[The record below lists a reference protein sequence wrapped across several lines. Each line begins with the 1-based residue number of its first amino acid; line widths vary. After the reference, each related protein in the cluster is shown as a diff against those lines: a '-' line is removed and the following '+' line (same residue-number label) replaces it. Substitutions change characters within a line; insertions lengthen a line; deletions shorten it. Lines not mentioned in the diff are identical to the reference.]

1 MPKGTFALII
11 GPTAVGKTTVMGLAM
26 KRLPLAGQIL
36 STTCR
41 APRVNDKVKERDG
54 VHFNFLSCEEFQRR
68 IQAGDHFFEHAPY
81 NQHWY
86 GTGWGALDQALET
99 YPLVVKIVEIQG
111 ARIIKEKMPEAVTIF
126 IKPGSFDDLEP
137 RLRRRDPPMREE
149 DIRQRLA
156 AAPIEIAAAPEC
168 DHVVTNWE
176 GRLEDCVADVL
187 AILTPFT
194 RPR

>member
-1 MPKGTFALII
+1 MAKGTFAVII
-11 GPTAVGKTTVMGLAM
+11 GPTGVGKSTAMGLAM
-26 KRLPLAGQIL
+26 DQLPEAGQTL

-41 APRVNDKVKERDG
+41 NPRVNNGVQELDG

-68 IQAGDHFFEHAPY
+68 AKDDHFLEHAPY

-86 GTGWGALDQALET
+86 GTGWEALDAALDR

-111 ARIIKEKMPEAVTIF
+111 ARIIKEKMPEAQLIF

-149 DIRQRLA
+149 DIRERLEIA
-156 AAPIEIAAAPEC
+156 KIEIARAGDC

-176 GRLEDCVADVL
+176 GRLDACVDDIL
-187 AILTPFT
+187 AILTPFAR
-194 RPR
+194 RP